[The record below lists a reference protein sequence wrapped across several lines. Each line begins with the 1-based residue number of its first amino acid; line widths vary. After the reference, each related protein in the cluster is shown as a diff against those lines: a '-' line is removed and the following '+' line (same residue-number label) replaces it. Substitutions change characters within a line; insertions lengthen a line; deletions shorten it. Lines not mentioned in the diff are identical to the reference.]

1 MDRPFEYLE
10 LGALETRLPRPTPL
24 EFQTQNGSCRLYF
37 NCIEIYATYFVLYT
51 STAQNII
58 EGLRR
63 CQLPLLNAVRTF
75 MVGTFSTSNIQRGAW
90 TPIPI
95 LNSRRFSTQFHFS
108 WLELYNIRILRTRIP
123 SPPVL
128 CRKGLSDLFEL
139 RSAIFPINC
148 ISIVLKCILAFVT
161 CDPSHFGVRREAL
174 LLLWVLRLEGSQ
186 SIILQSYWIGDA
198 FFEQVPVLC
207 SSPPLNSNYGF
218 EVVPVNCILILFNF
232 VGPILRAFTL
242 PFFRNRRR

>member
-123 SPPVL
+123 LLP
-128 CRKGLSDLFEL
+128 CCTEKGC
-139 RSAIFPINC
+139 P
-148 ISIVLKCILAFVT
+148 T
-161 CDPSHFGVRREAL
+161 
-174 LLLWVLRLEGSQ
+174 
-186 SIILQSYWIGDA
+186 Y
-198 FFEQVPVLC
+198 
-207 SSPPLNSNYGF
+207 SNYGLQYSQ
-218 EVVPVNCILILFNF
+218 LIVSQLYSNVFSLSWLAIP
-232 VGPILRAFTL
+232 PISGYGGKPSSYCEFCV
-242 PFFRNRRR
+242 